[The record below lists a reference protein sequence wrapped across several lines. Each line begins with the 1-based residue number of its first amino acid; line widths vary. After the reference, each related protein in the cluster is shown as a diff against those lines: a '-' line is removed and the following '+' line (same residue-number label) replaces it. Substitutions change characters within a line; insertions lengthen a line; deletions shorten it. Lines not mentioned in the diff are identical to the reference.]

1 MFGFQMQM
9 TPFLLTFETIP
20 NSFHSFLVLL
30 ALWMEHISIVVRQQ
44 PIDMQHGIARV
55 EYLRTALLAVHL
67 PFGFYILSVDGK
79 DQLLMQLCMPIP
91 VSPISQFHLEI
102 FILLMRG
109 LEFVT
114 RCWFHIVEFATIW
127 RNGVELMYGKRL
139 YPIKLKH

>member
-67 PFGFYILSVDGK
+67 PFGFYILSLDGK
-79 DQLLMQLCMPIP
+79 DQLLMLLFMQML
-91 VSPISQFHLEI
+91 VSLTLQYPKANI
-102 FILLMRG
+102 ILQTQDS
-109 LEFVT
+109 EFVT
-114 RCWFHIVEFATIW
+114 HFWFHIVESDIIW
-127 RNGVELMYGKRL
+127 QSGDVLIYIR
-139 YPIKLKH
+139 